1 MSLSYSQLR
10 LYRTCPRQY
19 EYAVVK
25 KLPRPITPAESFGS
39 SVHNALKKWG
49 ETEIRGQIPEDSQ
62 QSLFGKTDGSDKLSP
77 ESLHLISGLYPLKS
91 DRLRDLW
98 HQTFSPE
105 VFATRMEADLARQRG
120 ERLMEHFY
128 QWWNKQSRTV
138 LAVEKG
144 FSLAMD
150 GLTLTGR
157 FDRVEN
163 TDDGVHVI
171 DFKTFRPPTPA
182 PNIDADLQLS
192 IYAIAAEQEFDKP
205 CTALTFLFLEEEKYT
220 EHTTQRTPG
229 QLADAH
235 KQILSLHNMIGER
248 DFHPT
253 PAAEKCKRCPYRNV
267 CEASAYRD

>member
-1 MSLSYSQLR
+1 
-10 LYRTCPRQY
+10 
-19 EYAVVK
+19 VIK

-49 ETEIRGQIPEDSQ
+49 ELEGKRQKAEMRSEQAT
-62 QSLFGKTDGSDKLSP
+62 LFGDHEEDTSHF
-77 ESLHLISGLYPLKS
+77 SLLISTLL
-91 DRLRDLW
+91 DFW

-105 VFATRMEADLARQRG
+105 AFATRMEADLARQRG